1 MAMPKVLDWL
11 DELVAKVA
19 TNTANI
25 AKNASDIAENKKLFD
40 THVADDER
48 HWTTEDRNNF
58 DRVVHFKGYFV
69 SIEKLKEAYPTGQLG
84 DYAIVG
90 GTDTVWLWDDES
102 NSWLNSTEQGIVI
115 SVNGR
120 TGEVILTKTDV
131 GLSNV
136 DNTAD
141 KDKPISTAQQTAL
154 NAKADRK
161 KITLAQADSLGLR
174 AGIYYIDNESKK
186 INDFTA
192 SYWTVIVAERST
204 GTNASATQIWMNYN
218 SNSTQHIYMRKQQNG
233 SSWSEFREIL
243 TDIHYSELDTKI
255 QTNIE
260 DIGDLQV
267 NKANRGI
274 ITLEQANA
282 ITGLKSGIYSIENK
296 FVQVLDTTDNHWVV
310 IQGDWTYGGAVQIW
324 IPFSSGTS
332 NKMFWRHQ
340 IKDTDNTTRIWGEF
354 SKVGTSSDISNLQSQ
369 ITTNKNNIATNK
381 TNITKNT
388 NDITTLKDDRA
399 ERKQYTVEELDQL
412 NIRAG
417 IYEVYNQQKEILGL
431 TDNYWTV
438 IVGENTGNT
447 TKYSASQV
455 WINWSSSKKPHMFLR
470 IQKNAESGT
479 GKIWTDFVEILTTDI
494 ATREDINRFKQY
506 KGYYALLS
514 DLRTDFPTA
523 TDGDYAIV
531 GSALYIWNSKSS
543 SWNEVSGSGGS
554 TGTGKWSA
562 KSYDAS
568 AWSSA
573 VKYIKDIQGLSLEKQ
588 WEIEDTADNLLNE
601 TLTGN
606 EKKGIVLETFVNM
619 QTDTTISTT
628 TMQHSNGVSI
638 YINENIVFEQ
648 NDTAEN
654 QSLSLNLVQGWNKIQ
669 IVLKAQNGEGIF
681 KLGTMISNNVN
692 ALSIDCY
699 HNYDTIIDNRYVP
712 YIGDST
718 IDGHLTVNGTVG
730 ITENS
735 YLQFNVSDNS
745 LSFMFSNQI
754 KE

>member
-282 ITGLKSGIYSIENK
+282 ITGLKSGIYSIEGASIK
-296 FVQVLDTTDNHWVV
+296 ILDITDNYWTVV
-310 IQGDWTYGGAVQIW
+310 QGDWTDGGAVQIW
-324 IPFSSGTS
+324 IPFSTGQKTA
-332 NKMFWRHQ
+332 MYWRHQ
-340 IKDTDNTTRIWGEF
+340 TKDTDNTTRIWGEF

-399 ERKQYTVEELDQL
+399 ERKRYTVEELDQL

-417 IYEVYNQQKEILGL
+417 IYEVYNQKKEILGL
-431 TDNYWTV
+431 TDSYWTV

-455 WINWSSSKKPHMFLR
+455 WINWNSAEKPHMFLR

-568 AWSSA
+568 AWDSA

-588 WEIEDTADNLLNE
+588 WEIEDTADSLLNE
-601 TLTGN
+601 TLTGS

-638 YINENIVFEQ
+638 YVNENIIFEQ
-648 NDTAEN
+648 NDTSEN

-681 KLGTMISNNVN
+681 KLGTMISSNIN

>member
-218 SNSTQHIYMRKQQNG
+218 CNSTQHIYMRKQQNG

-282 ITGLKSGIYSIENK
+282 ITGLKSGIYSIEGASIK
-296 FVQVLDTTDNHWVV
+296 ILDITDNYWTVV
-310 IQGDWTYGGAVQIW
+310 QGDWTDGGAVQIW
-324 IPFSSGTS
+324 IPFSTGQKTA
-332 NKMFWRHQ
+332 MYWRHQ
-340 IKDTDNTTRIWGEF
+340 TKDTDNTTRIWGEF

-455 WINWSSSKKPHMFLR
+455 WINWSSAKKPHMFLR

-568 AWSSA
+568 AWDSA

>member
-174 AGIYYIDNESKK
+174 AGIYYIDNESKR

-192 SYWTVIVAERST
+192 SYWTVIVAERAT

-282 ITGLKSGIYSIENK
+282 ITGLKSGIYSIEGASIK
-296 FVQVLDTTDNHWVV
+296 ILDITDNYWTVV
-310 IQGDWTYGGAVQIW
+310 QGDWTDGGAVQIW
-324 IPFSSGTS
+324 IPFSTGQKTA
-332 NKMFWRHQ
+332 MYWRHQ
-340 IKDTDNTTRIWGEF
+340 TKDTDYTTRIWGEF

-399 ERKQYTVEELDQL
+399 ERKRYTVEELDQL

-417 IYEVYNQQKEILGL
+417 IYEVYNQQKEILGVV
-431 TDNYWTV
+431 DKYWTV

-455 WINWSSSKKPHMFLR
+455 WINWSSAEKPHMFLR

-554 TGTGKWSA
+554 TGTGKWSIRQ
-562 KSYDAS
+562 YDTPDYTS
-568 AWSSA
+568 QF
-573 VKYIKDIQGLSLEKQ
+573 IPQFKDIVGKTLDKQ
-588 WEIEDTADNLLNE
+588 WEIEDTTDYFFNQDSVSNKCFLFE
-601 TLTGN
+601 TY
-606 EKKGIVLETFVNM
+606 VNM
-619 QTDTTISTT
+619 EEETSFSSTTLVHDDGINVYVNGISTYSQKAT
-628 TMQHSNGVSI
+628 SASSQQTSLT
-638 YINENIVFEQ
+638 INLE
-648 NDTAEN
+648 
-654 QSLSLNLVQGWNKIQ
+654 QGWNKIQ
-669 IVLKAQNGEGIF
+669 ILLCEVSGGESFRLGIKF
-681 KLGTMISNNVN
+681 TDNAKCLGM
-692 ALSIDCY
+692 DCY
-699 HNYDTIIDNRYVP
+699 HAETEPVLGYVP
-712 YIGDST
+712 LVGDST
-718 IDGHLTVNGTVG
+718 IEGNITIEGTVG
-730 ITENS
+730 VTSNS
-735 YLQFNVSDNS
+735 YLQYNSSDDS
-745 LSFMFSNQI
+745 LSFMFNN
-754 KE
+754 

>member
-174 AGIYYIDNESKK
+174 AGVYYIDNESKK

-282 ITGLKSGIYSIENK
+282 ITGLKSGIYSIEGALIK
-296 FVQVLDTTDNHWVV
+296 ILDITDNYWTVV
-310 IQGDWTYGGAVQIW
+310 QGDWTDGGAVQIW
-324 IPFSSGTS
+324 IPFSTGQKTA
-332 NKMFWRHQ
+332 MYWRHQ
-340 IKDTDNTTRIWGEF
+340 TKDTDNTTRIWGEF

-431 TDNYWTV
+431 TDSYWTV

-455 WINWSSSKKPHMFLR
+455 WINWSSPKKPHMFLR

-568 AWSSA
+568 AWDSA

-588 WEIEDTADNLLNE
+588 WEIEDTADSLLNE
-601 TLTGN
+601 TLTGS

-638 YINENIVFEQ
+638 YVNENIVFEQ

-681 KLGTMISNNVN
+681 KLGTMISNNIN

>member
-192 SYWTVIVAERST
+192 SYWTVIVAERAT

-282 ITGLKSGIYSIENK
+282 ITGLKSGIYSIEGASIK
-296 FVQVLDTTDNHWVV
+296 ILDITDNYWTVV
-310 IQGDWTYGGAVQIW
+310 QGDWTDGGAVQIW
-324 IPFSSGTS
+324 IPFSTGQKTA
-332 NKMFWRHQ
+332 MYWRHQ
-340 IKDTDNTTRIWGEF
+340 TKDTDNTTRIWGEF

-388 NDITTLKDDRA
+388 NDITTLKEDRA
-399 ERKQYTVEELDQL
+399 ERKKISISDAESHTLK
-412 NIRAG
+412 AG
-417 IYEVYNQQKEILGL
+417 IYNIEGESKTILEQ
-431 TDNYWTV
+431 TSQFWTV
-438 IVGENTGNT
+438 IIGHYRNENLGKDVSVTQIWMPFEDNPNGIP
-447 TKYSASQV
+447 KMFIRRSLSAAV
-455 WINWSSSKKPHMFLR
+455 WS
-470 IQKNAESGT
+470 
-479 GKIWTDFVEILTTDI
+479 DFVEVLTTNI
-494 ATREDINRFKQY
+494 ASREDINRFKQY
-506 KGYYALLS
+506 KGYYSLLS
-514 DLRTDFPTA
+514 ELKTAYPTA

-531 GSALYIWNSKSS
+531 GSSLYIWNSKVNN
-543 SWNEVSGSGGS
+543 WNEVSGSGGGS
-554 TGTGKWSA
+554 TGTGKWSIKQYNAPDWTTSEA
-562 KSYDAS
+562 KYL
-568 AWSSA
+568 
-573 VKYIKDIQGLSLEKQ
+573 KDIRGLELEKQ
-588 WEIEDTADNLLNE
+588 SEIDDTDGSLIDGSVEVGANKGLLF
-601 TLTGN
+601 
-606 EKKGIVLETFVNM
+606 ETFVNM
-619 QTDTTISTT
+619 QQETTIDTSLLR
-628 TMQHSNGVSI
+628 HDDAVSI
-638 YINENIVFEQ
+638 YINGELVFEQ
-648 NDTAEN
+648 DGTGTD
-654 QSLSLNLVQGWNKIQ
+654 QSASFTFVQGWNKIQ
-669 IVLKAQNGEGIF
+669 IVLSNTSQGASLR
-681 KLGTMISNNVN
+681 LGVKILSNVN
-692 ALSIDCY
+692 CLSMDCY
-699 HNYDTIIDNRYVP
+699 HNYDTIVDNAYVP
-712 YIGDST
+712 YVGDST
-718 IDGHLTVNGTVG
+718 IEGNVVIEGTVG
-730 ITENS
+730 VTSKS
-735 YLQFNVSDNS
+735 YLQYNEDDDS
-745 LSFMFSNQI
+745 LSFMFNN
-754 KE
+754 

>member
-40 THVADDER
+40 IHVADDER

-282 ITGLKSGIYSIENK
+282 ITGLKSGIYSIEGASIK
-296 FVQVLDTTDNHWVV
+296 ILDITDNYWTVV
-310 IQGDWTYGGAVQIW
+310 QGDWTDGGAVQIW
-324 IPFSSGTS
+324 IPFSTGQKTA
-332 NKMFWRHQ
+332 MYWRHQ
-340 IKDTDNTTRIWGEF
+340 TKDTDNTTRIWGEF

-399 ERKQYTVEELDQL
+399 ERKKISISDAESHTLK
-412 NIRAG
+412 AG
-417 IYEVYNQQKEILGL
+417 IYNTEGESKTILEE
-431 TDNYWTV
+431 TSQFWTV
-438 IVGENTGNT
+438 IIGYYRNENLGKDVSVTQIWMPFEDNPNGVP
-447 TKYSASQV
+447 KMFIRRSLSSAV
-455 WINWSSSKKPHMFLR
+455 WS
-470 IQKNAESGT
+470 
-479 GKIWTDFVEILTTDI
+479 DFVEVLTTNI
-494 ATREDINRFKQY
+494 ASREDINRFKQY
-506 KGYYALLS
+506 KGYYSLLS
-514 DLRTDFPTA
+514 ELKTAYPTA

>member
-40 THVADDER
+40 IHVADDER

-282 ITGLKSGIYSIENK
+282 ITGLKSGIYSIEGASIK
-296 FVQVLDTTDNHWVV
+296 ILDITDNYWTVV
-310 IQGDWTYGGAVQIW
+310 QGDWTDGGAVQIW
-324 IPFSSGTS
+324 IPFSTGQKTA
-332 NKMFWRHQ
+332 MYWRHQ
-340 IKDTDNTTRIWGEF
+340 TKDTDNTTRIWGEF

-455 WINWSSSKKPHMFLR
+455 WINWSSAKKPHMFLR

-494 ATREDINRFKQY
+494 ATRKDINRFKQY

-568 AWSSA
+568 AWDSA

-588 WEIEDTADNLLNE
+588 WEIEDTADSLLNE

-638 YINENIVFEQ
+638 YVNENIIFEQ

-681 KLGTMISNNVN
+681 KLGTMISNNIN

>member
-161 KITLAQADSLGLR
+161 KITLAQADSLRLR

-233 SSWSEFREIL
+233 ASWSEFREIL

-282 ITGLKSGIYSIENK
+282 ITGLKSGIYSIEGASIK
-296 FVQVLDTTDNHWVV
+296 ILDITDNYWTVV
-310 IQGDWTYGGAVQIW
+310 QGDWTDGGAVQIW
-324 IPFSSGTS
+324 IPFSTGQKTA
-332 NKMFWRHQ
+332 MYWRHQ
-340 IKDTDNTTRIWGEF
+340 TKDTDNTTRIWGEF

-399 ERKQYTVEELDQL
+399 ERKRYTVEELDQL

-417 IYEVYNQQKEILGL
+417 IYEVYNQKKEILGL
-431 TDNYWTV
+431 TDSYWTV

-455 WINWSSSKKPHMFLR
+455 WINWSSAEKPHMFLR

-562 KSYDAS
+562 KLYDAS
-568 AWSSA
+568 AWDSA

-638 YINENIVFEQ
+638 YINENIIFEQ

-681 KLGTMISNNVN
+681 KLGTMISNNIN

>member
-282 ITGLKSGIYSIENK
+282 ITGLKSGIYSIEGASIK
-296 FVQVLDTTDNHWVV
+296 ILDITDNYWTVV
-310 IQGDWTYGGAVQIW
+310 QGDWTDGGAVQIW
-324 IPFSSGTS
+324 IPFSTGQKTA
-332 NKMFWRHQ
+332 MYWRHQ
-340 IKDTDNTTRIWGEF
+340 TKDTDNTTRIWGEF

-455 WINWSSSKKPHMFLR
+455 WINWSSAKKPHMFLR

-568 AWSSA
+568 AWDSA

-712 YIGDST
+712 YIGDSI

-735 YLQFNVSDNS
+735 YLQFNESDNS

>member
-218 SNSTQHIYMRKQQNG
+218 SNSTQHIYMRKQQNNA
-233 SSWSEFREIL
+233 SWSEFREIL

-267 NKANRGI
+267 NKANRGA
-274 ITLEQANA
+274 ITPEQANA
-282 ITGLKSGIYSIENK
+282 ITGLKSGIYAIQNK
-296 FVQVLDTTDNHWVV
+296 SVQVLDTTASYWVV
-310 IQGDWTYGGAVQIW
+310 IQGDWTNGGAVQIW
-324 IPFSSGTS
+324 MPFDSGNA

-340 IKDTDNTTRIWGEF
+340 KLDTDNTTRIWGEF

-399 ERKQYTVEELDQL
+399 ERKRYTVEELDQL

-417 IYEVYNQQKEILGL
+417 IYEVYNQKKEILGL
-431 TDNYWTV
+431 TDSYWTV

-455 WINWSSSKKPHMFLR
+455 WINWSSAEKPHMFLR

-506 KGYYALLS
+506 KGYYAALS
-514 DLRTDFPTA
+514 DLRTAYATA
-523 TDGDYAIV
+523 IDGDYAIV
-531 GSALYIWNSKSS
+531 GSALYIWNSRTS
-543 SWNEVSGSGGS
+543 SWTEVSGSGGS
-554 TGTGKWSA
+554 TGTGKWSIRQ
-562 KSYDAS
+562 YDTPDWDS
-568 AWSSA
+568 EI
-573 VKYIKDIQGLSLEKQ
+573 KYIKDVQGLTLEKQ
-588 WEIEDTADNLLNE
+588 WEVEDTADYLLNTTE
-601 TLTGN
+601 VN
-606 EKKGIVLETFVNM
+606 KKGFLFETFVNM
-619 QTDTTISTT
+619 QENTTITSTSL
-628 TMQHSNGVSI
+628 QHDDSVVIYLNGKI
-638 YINENIVFEQ
+638 IFEQ
-648 NDTAEN
+648 NSVANN
-654 QSLSLNLVQGWNKIQ
+654 QTVSFNLVQGWNKIQ
-669 IVLKAQNGEGIF
+669 MLLREASGEEIL
-681 KLGTMISNNVN
+681 KLGTMISSNINC
-692 ALSIDCY
+692 LLMDCY
-699 HNYDTIIDNRYVP
+699 HNYDTVVDNAYVP
-712 YIGDST
+712 LVGDST
-718 IDGHLTVNGTVG
+718 IEGNITIEGTVG
-730 ITENS
+730 VTSNS
-735 YLQFNVSDNS
+735 YLQYNSSDDS
-745 LSFMFSNQI
+745 LSFMFNN
-754 KE
+754 

>member
-282 ITGLKSGIYSIENK
+282 ITGLKSGIYSIEGASIK
-296 FVQVLDTTDNHWVV
+296 ILDITDNYWTVV
-310 IQGDWTYGGAVQIW
+310 QGDWTDGGAVQIW
-324 IPFSSGTS
+324 IPFSTGQKTA
-332 NKMFWRHQ
+332 MYWRHQ
-340 IKDTDNTTRIWGEF
+340 TKDTDNTTRIWGEF

-399 ERKQYTVEELDQL
+399 ERKRYTVEELDQL

-417 IYEVYNQQKEILGL
+417 IYEVYNQQKEILGVV
-431 TDNYWTV
+431 DKYWTV

-455 WINWSSSKKPHMFLR
+455 WINWSLAEKPHMFLR

-681 KLGTMISNNVN
+681 KLGTMISNNIN

>member
-174 AGIYYIDNESKK
+174 AGIYYIDNESKR

-192 SYWTVIVAERST
+192 SYWTVIVAERAT

-282 ITGLKSGIYSIENK
+282 ITGLKSGIYSIEGASIK
-296 FVQVLDTTDNHWVV
+296 ILDITDNYWTVV
-310 IQGDWTYGGAVQIW
+310 QGDWTDGGAVQIW
-324 IPFSSGTS
+324 IPFSTGQKTA
-332 NKMFWRHQ
+332 MYWRHQ
-340 IKDTDNTTRIWGEF
+340 TKDTDNTTRIWGEF

-399 ERKQYTVEELDQL
+399 ERKRYTVEELDQL

-417 IYEVYNQQKEILGL
+417 IYEVYNQKKEILGL
-431 TDNYWTV
+431 TDSYWTV

-455 WINWSSSKKPHMFLR
+455 WINWSSAEKPHMFLR

-568 AWSSA
+568 AWDSA

-588 WEIEDTADNLLNE
+588 WEIEDTADSLLNE

-638 YINENIVFEQ
+638 YVNENIIFEQ

-681 KLGTMISNNVN
+681 KLGTMISNNIN

>member
-192 SYWTVIVAERST
+192 SYWTVIVAERAT

-282 ITGLKSGIYSIENK
+282 ITGLKSGIYSIEGASIK
-296 FVQVLDTTDNHWVV
+296 ILDITDNYWTVV
-310 IQGDWTYGGAVQIW
+310 QGDWTDGGAVQIW
-324 IPFSSGTS
+324 IPFSTGQKTA
-332 NKMFWRHQ
+332 MYWRHQ
-340 IKDTDNTTRIWGEF
+340 TKDTDNTTRIWGEF

-399 ERKQYTVEELDQL
+399 ERKRYTVEELDQL

-417 IYEVYNQQKEILGL
+417 IYEVYNQQKEILGVV
-431 TDNYWTV
+431 DKYWTV

-455 WINWSSSKKPHMFLR
+455 WINWSSAEKPHMFLR

-531 GSALYIWNSKSS
+531 GSALYIWNSKSG

-568 AWSSA
+568 AWDSA

-588 WEIEDTADNLLNE
+588 WEIEDTADSLLNE

-638 YINENIVFEQ
+638 YVNENIIFEQ

-681 KLGTMISNNVN
+681 KLGTMISNNIN

>member
-192 SYWTVIVAERST
+192 SYWTVIVAERAT

-282 ITGLKSGIYSIENK
+282 ITGLKSGIYSIEGASIK
-296 FVQVLDTTDNHWVV
+296 ILDITDNYWTVV
-310 IQGDWTYGGAVQIW
+310 QGDWTDGGAVQIW
-324 IPFSSGTS
+324 IPFSTGQKTA
-332 NKMFWRHQ
+332 MYWRHQ
-340 IKDTDNTTRIWGEF
+340 TKDTDNTTRIWGEF

-399 ERKQYTVEELDQL
+399 ERKKISISDAESHTLK
-412 NIRAG
+412 AG
-417 IYEVYNQQKEILGL
+417 IYNTEGESKTILEE
-431 TDNYWTV
+431 TSQFWTV
-438 IVGENTGNT
+438 IIGYYRNENLGKDVSVTQIWMPFEDNPNGVP
-447 TKYSASQV
+447 KMFIRRSLSSAV
-455 WINWSSSKKPHMFLR
+455 WS
-470 IQKNAESGT
+470 
-479 GKIWTDFVEILTTDI
+479 DFVEVLTTNI
-494 ATREDINRFKQY
+494 ASREDINRFKQY
-506 KGYYALLS
+506 KGYYSLLS
-514 DLRTDFPTA
+514 ELKTAYPTA

-568 AWSSA
+568 AWDSA

>member
-282 ITGLKSGIYSIENK
+282 ITGLKSGIYSIEGASIK
-296 FVQVLDTTDNHWVV
+296 ILDITDNYWTVV
-310 IQGDWTYGGAVQIW
+310 QGDWTDGGAVQIW
-324 IPFSSGTS
+324 IPFSTGQKTA
-332 NKMFWRHQ
+332 MYWRHQ
-340 IKDTDNTTRIWGEF
+340 TKDTDNTTRIWGEF

-455 WINWSSSKKPHMFLR
+455 WINWSSAKKPHMFLR

>member
-204 GTNASATQIWMNYN
+204 GTNASATQIWTNYN

-282 ITGLKSGIYSIENK
+282 ITGLKSGIYSIEGASIK
-296 FVQVLDTTDNHWVV
+296 ILDITDNYWTVV
-310 IQGDWTYGGAVQIW
+310 QGDWTDGGAVQIW
-324 IPFSSGTS
+324 IPFSTGQKTA
-332 NKMFWRHQ
+332 MYWRHQ
-340 IKDTDNTTRIWGEF
+340 TKDTDNTTRIWGEF

-712 YIGDST
+712 YIGDSI

-735 YLQFNVSDNS
+735 YLQFNESDNS

>member
-40 THVADDER
+40 IHVADDER

-282 ITGLKSGIYSIENK
+282 ITGLKSGIYSIEGALIK
-296 FVQVLDTTDNHWVV
+296 ILDTTDNYWTVV
-310 IQGDWTYGGAVQIW
+310 QGDWTDGGAVQIW
-324 IPFSSGTS
+324 IPFSTGQKTA
-332 NKMFWRHQ
+332 MYWRHQ
-340 IKDTDNTTRIWGEF
+340 TKDTNNTTRIWGEF

-455 WINWSSSKKPHMFLR
+455 WINWSSAKKPHMFLR

-494 ATREDINRFKQY
+494 ATRENINRFKQY

-568 AWSSA
+568 AWDSA

>member
-282 ITGLKSGIYSIENK
+282 ITGLKSGIYSIEGASIK
-296 FVQVLDTTDNHWVV
+296 ILDITDNYWTVV
-310 IQGDWTYGGAVQIW
+310 QGDWTDGGAVQIW
-324 IPFSSGTS
+324 IPFSTGQKTA
-332 NKMFWRHQ
+332 MYWRHQ
-340 IKDTDNTTRIWGEF
+340 TKDTDNTTRIWGEF

-455 WINWSSSKKPHMFLR
+455 WINWSSAKKPHMFLR

-568 AWSSA
+568 AWDSA

-745 LSFMFSNQI
+745 LSFMFNNQI

>member
-282 ITGLKSGIYSIENK
+282 ITGLKSGIYSIEGASIK
-296 FVQVLDTTDNHWVV
+296 ILDITDNYWTVV
-310 IQGDWTYGGAVQIW
+310 QGDWTYGGAVQIW
-324 IPFSSGTS
+324 IPFSTGQKTA
-332 NKMFWRHQ
+332 MYWRHQ
-340 IKDTDNTTRIWGEF
+340 TKDTDNTTRIWGEF

-455 WINWSSSKKPHMFLR
+455 WINWSSAKKPHMFLR

-494 ATREDINRFKQY
+494 ATREDIARFKQY

-514 DLRTDFPTA
+514 DLRSAFPTA

-531 GSALYIWNSKSS
+531 GSALYIWNSRTS
-543 SWNEVSGSGGS
+543 SWTEVSGSGGS
-554 TGTGKWSA
+554 TGTGKWSI
-562 KSYDAS
+562 KQYDATI
-568 AWSSA
+568 WSSESIKI
-573 VKYIKDIQGLSLEKQ
+573 KYIKDLQGLPFIKQ
-588 WEIEDTADNLLNE
+588 WEIEDTNDYLYNDSTINRTML
-601 TLTGN
+601 
-606 EKKGIVLETFVNM
+606 IETFVNM
-619 QTDTTISTT
+619 QTDTVIESTALLYDNT
-628 TMQHSNGVSI
+628 VSI
-638 YINENIVFEQ
+638 YVNGSIVFDGE
-648 NDTAEN
+648 DYN
-654 QSLSLNLVQGWNKIQ
+654 QESTVSLNLVQGWNKIQ
-669 IVLKAQNGEGIF
+669 IILYQKDGEGFF
-681 KLGTMISNNVN
+681 KLGTMISANINC
-692 ALSIDCY
+692 LLMDCY
-699 HNYDTIIDNRYVP
+699 HNYDTVVDNAYVP
-712 YIGDST
+712 YVGDST
-718 IDGHLTVNGTVG
+718 IEGNITIEGTIGV
-730 ITENS
+730 TLNS
-735 YLQFNVSDNS
+735 YLQYNSSDDS
-745 LSFMFSNQI
+745 LSFMFNN
-754 KE
+754 

>member
-192 SYWTVIVAERST
+192 SYWTVIVAERAT

-243 TDIHYSELDTKI
+243 TDIHYSELDTRI
-255 QTNIE
+255 QENTENITQNTT
-260 DIGDLQV
+260 DIENLDS
-267 NKANRGI
+267 NKADRKI
-274 ITLEQANA
+274 ITLEEAE
-282 ITGLKSGIYSIENK
+282 GFSLRSGIYYIHNESYTIH
-296 FVQVLDTTDNHWVV
+296 QVN
-310 IQGDWTYGGAVQIW
+310 
-324 IPFSSGTS
+324 S
-332 NKMFWRHQ
+332 
-340 IKDTDNTTRIWGEF
+340 
-354 SKVGTSSDISNLQSQ
+354 
-369 ITTNKNNIATNK
+369 
-381 TNITKNT
+381 
-388 NDITTLKDDRA
+388 
-399 ERKQYTVEELDQL
+399 
-412 NIRAG
+412 
-417 IYEVYNQQKEILGL
+417 
-431 TDNYWTV
+431 NYWT
-438 IVGENTGNT
+438 IIMGENSKQKT
-447 TKYSASQV
+447 ASQIWV
-455 WINWSSSKKPHMFLR
+455 PTVSDSPVSIFLR
-470 IQKNAESGT
+470 HQLDNST
-479 GKIWTDFVEILTTDI
+479 SWTDFVEILTTDI

-568 AWSSA
+568 AWDSA

>member
-233 SSWSEFREIL
+233 ASWSEFREIL

-282 ITGLKSGIYSIENK
+282 ITGLKSGIYSIEGASIK
-296 FVQVLDTTDNHWVV
+296 ILDITDNYWTVV
-310 IQGDWTYGGAVQIW
+310 QGDWTDGGAVQIW
-324 IPFSSGTS
+324 IPFSTGQKTA
-332 NKMFWRHQ
+332 MYWRHQ
-340 IKDTDNTTRIWGEF
+340 TKDTDNTTRIWGEF

-399 ERKQYTVEELDQL
+399 ERKRYTVEELDQL

-417 IYEVYNQQKEILGL
+417 IYEVYNQKKEILGL
-431 TDNYWTV
+431 TDSYWTV

-455 WINWSSSKKPHMFLR
+455 WINWSSAEKPHMFLR

-712 YIGDST
+712 YIGDSI

-735 YLQFNVSDNS
+735 YLQFNESDNS

>member
-282 ITGLKSGIYSIENK
+282 ITGLKSGIYSIEGASIK
-296 FVQVLDTTDNHWVV
+296 ILDITDNYWTVV
-310 IQGDWTYGGAVQIW
+310 QGDWTDGGAVQIW
-324 IPFSSGTS
+324 IPFSTGQKTA
-332 NKMFWRHQ
+332 MYWRHQ
-340 IKDTDNTTRIWGEF
+340 TKDTDNTTRIWGEF

-455 WINWSSSKKPHMFLR
+455 WINWSSAKKPHMFLR

-568 AWSSA
+568 AWDSA

>member
-324 IPFSSGTS
+324 IPFSSETS

-340 IKDTDNTTRIWGEF
+340 TKDTDNTTRIWGEF

-399 ERKQYTVEELDQL
+399 ERGIITLADANGFSL
-412 NIRAG
+412 RSG
-417 IYEVYNQQKEILGL
+417 IYYIYDEDFTIHQVQ
-431 TDNYWTV
+431 TSYWTV
-438 IVGENTGNT
+438 IVGEQSQ
-447 TKYSASQV
+447 KKSASQI
-455 WINWSSSKKPHMFLR
+455 WIPITTDVPASIFLR
-470 IQKNAESGT
+470 HQINTST
-479 GKIWTDFVEILTTDI
+479 SWSDFVEILTTNI

-568 AWSSA
+568 AWDSA

-588 WEIEDTADNLLNE
+588 WEIEDTADSLLNE

-638 YINENIVFEQ
+638 YVNENIVFEQ

-681 KLGTMISNNVN
+681 KLGTMISNNIN

>member
-282 ITGLKSGIYSIENK
+282 ITGLKSGIYSIEGASIK
-296 FVQVLDTTDNHWVV
+296 ILDITDNYWTVV
-310 IQGDWTYGGAVQIW
+310 QGDWTDGGAVQIW
-324 IPFSSGTS
+324 IPFSTGQKTA
-332 NKMFWRHQ
+332 MYWRHQ
-340 IKDTDNTTRIWGEF
+340 TKDTDNTTRIWGEF

-399 ERKQYTVEELDQL
+399 ERKKISISDAESHTLK
-412 NIRAG
+412 AG
-417 IYEVYNQQKEILGL
+417 IYNTEGESKTILEE
-431 TDNYWTV
+431 TSQFWTV
-438 IVGENTGNT
+438 IIGYYRNENLGKDVSVTQIWMPFEDNPNGVP
-447 TKYSASQV
+447 KMFIRRSLSSAV
-455 WINWSSSKKPHMFLR
+455 WS
-470 IQKNAESGT
+470 
-479 GKIWTDFVEILTTDI
+479 DFVEVLTTNI
-494 ATREDINRFKQY
+494 ASREDINRFKQY
-506 KGYYALLS
+506 KGYYSLLS
-514 DLRTDFPTA
+514 ELKTAYPTA

-568 AWSSA
+568 AWDSA

>member
-282 ITGLKSGIYSIENK
+282 ITGLKSGIYSIEGALIK
-296 FVQVLDTTDNHWVV
+296 ILDITDNYWTVV
-310 IQGDWTYGGAVQIW
+310 QGDWTDGGAVQIW
-324 IPFSSGTS
+324 IPFSTGQKTA
-332 NKMFWRHQ
+332 MYWRHQ
-340 IKDTDNTTRIWGEF
+340 TKDTDNTTRIWGEF

-399 ERKQYTVEELDQL
+399 ERGIITLADANGFSL
-412 NIRAG
+412 RSG
-417 IYEVYNQQKEILGL
+417 IYYIYDEDFTIHQVQ
-431 TDNYWTV
+431 TSYWTV
-438 IVGENTGNT
+438 IVGEQSQ
-447 TKYSASQV
+447 KKSASQI
-455 WINWSSSKKPHMFLR
+455 WIPITTDVPASIFLR
-470 IQKNAESGT
+470 HQINTST
-479 GKIWTDFVEILTTDI
+479 SWSDFVEILTTNI

-568 AWSSA
+568 AWDSA

-638 YINENIVFEQ
+638 YVNENIVFEQ

>member
-174 AGIYYIDNESKK
+174 AGIYYIDNESKR

-192 SYWTVIVAERST
+192 SYWTVIVAERAT

-282 ITGLKSGIYSIENK
+282 ITGLKSGIYSIEGASIK
-296 FVQVLDTTDNHWVV
+296 ILDITDNYWTVV
-310 IQGDWTYGGAVQIW
+310 QGDWTYGGAVQIW
-324 IPFSSGTS
+324 IPFSTGQKTA
-332 NKMFWRHQ
+332 MYWRHQ
-340 IKDTDNTTRIWGEF
+340 TKDTDNTTRIWGEF

-455 WINWSSSKKPHMFLR
+455 WINWSSAKKPHMFLR

-568 AWSSA
+568 AWDSA

-699 HNYDTIIDNRYVP
+699 HNYDTIIDNR
-712 YIGDST
+712 
-718 IDGHLTVNGTVG
+718 
-730 ITENS
+730 
-735 YLQFNVSDNS
+735 
-745 LSFMFSNQI
+745 
-754 KE
+754 

>member
-174 AGIYYIDNESKK
+174 AGVYYIDNESKK

-260 DIGDLQV
+260 NIGDLQV

-340 IKDTDNTTRIWGEF
+340 TKDTDNTTRNWGEF

-399 ERKQYTVEELDQL
+399 ERGIITLADANGFSL
-412 NIRAG
+412 RSG
-417 IYEVYNQQKEILGL
+417 IYYIYDEDFTIHQVQ
-431 TDNYWTV
+431 TSYWTV
-438 IVGENTGNT
+438 IVGEQSQ
-447 TKYSASQV
+447 KKSASQI
-455 WINWSSSKKPHMFLR
+455 WIPITTDVPASIFLR
-470 IQKNAESGT
+470 HQINTST
-479 GKIWTDFVEILTTDI
+479 SWSDFVEILTTNI

-568 AWSSA
+568 AWDSA

-745 LSFMFSNQI
+745 LSFMFNNQI

>member
-233 SSWSEFREIL
+233 ASWSEFREIL

-282 ITGLKSGIYSIENK
+282 ITGLKSGIYSIEGATIK
-296 FVQVLDTTDNHWVV
+296 ILDITDNYWTVV
-310 IQGDWTYGGAVQIW
+310 QGDWTDGGAVQIW
-324 IPFSSGTS
+324 IPFSTGQKTA
-332 NKMFWRHQ
+332 MYWRHQ
-340 IKDTDNTTRIWGEF
+340 TKDTDNTTRIWGEF

-388 NDITTLKDDRA
+388 SDITTLKDDRA

-431 TDNYWTV
+431 TDSYWTV

-455 WINWSSSKKPHMFLR
+455 WINWSSAKKPHMFLR

-554 TGTGKWSA
+554 TGIGKWSA

-638 YINENIVFEQ
+638 YVNENIIFEQ

-681 KLGTMISNNVN
+681 KLGTMISNNIN

>member
-282 ITGLKSGIYSIENK
+282 ITGLKSGIYSIEGASIK
-296 FVQVLDTTDNHWVV
+296 ILDITDNYWTVV
-310 IQGDWTYGGAVQIW
+310 QGDWTYGGAVQIW
-324 IPFSSGTS
+324 IPFSTGQKTV
-332 NKMFWRHQ
+332 MYWRHQ
-340 IKDTDNTTRIWGEF
+340 TKDTDNTTRIWGEF

-399 ERKQYTVEELDQL
+399 ERKRYTVEELDQL

-417 IYEVYNQQKEILGL
+417 IYEVYNQKKEILGL
-431 TDNYWTV
+431 TDSFWTV

-447 TKYSASQV
+447 TKFSASQV
-455 WINWSSSKKPHMFLR
+455 WINWSSAEKPHMFLR

-562 KSYDAS
+562 KLYDAS
-568 AWSSA
+568 AWDSA

-692 ALSIDCY
+692 VLSIDCY

>member
-174 AGIYYIDNESKK
+174 AGVYYIDNESKK

-340 IKDTDNTTRIWGEF
+340 TKDTDNTTRNWGEF

-399 ERKQYTVEELDQL
+399 ERGIITLADANGFSL
-412 NIRAG
+412 RSG
-417 IYEVYNQQKEILGL
+417 IYYIYDEDFTIHQVQ
-431 TDNYWTV
+431 TSYWTV
-438 IVGENTGNT
+438 IVGEQSQ
-447 TKYSASQV
+447 KKSASQI
-455 WINWSSSKKPHMFLR
+455 WIPITTDVPASIFLR
-470 IQKNAESGT
+470 HQINTST
-479 GKIWTDFVEILTTDI
+479 SWSDFVEILTTNI

-568 AWSSA
+568 AWDSA

-745 LSFMFSNQI
+745 LSFMFNNQI

>member
-282 ITGLKSGIYSIENK
+282 ITGLKSGIYSIEGASIK
-296 FVQVLDTTDNHWVV
+296 ILDITDNYWTVV
-310 IQGDWTYGGAVQIW
+310 QGDWTDGGAVQIW
-324 IPFSSGTS
+324 IPFSTGQKTA
-332 NKMFWRHQ
+332 MYWRHQ
-340 IKDTDNTTRIWGEF
+340 TKDTDNTTRIWGEF

-399 ERKQYTVEELDQL
+399 ERKRYTVEELDQL

-417 IYEVYNQQKEILGL
+417 IYEVYNQKKEILGL
-431 TDNYWTV
+431 TDSYWTV

-455 WINWSSSKKPHMFLR
+455 WINWSSAEKPHMFLR

-568 AWSSA
+568 AWDSA

-681 KLGTMISNNVN
+681 KLGTMISNNIN

>member
-233 SSWSEFREIL
+233 ASWSEFREIL

-282 ITGLKSGIYSIENK
+282 ITGLKSGIYSIEGASIK
-296 FVQVLDTTDNHWVV
+296 ILDIIDNYWTVV
-310 IQGDWTYGGAVQIW
+310 QGDWTDGGAVQIW
-324 IPFSSGTS
+324 IPFSTGQKTA
-332 NKMFWRHQ
+332 MYWRHQ
-340 IKDTDNTTRIWGEF
+340 TKDTDNTTRIWGEF

-399 ERKQYTVEELDQL
+399 ERKRYTVEELDQL

-417 IYEVYNQQKEILGL
+417 IYEVYNQKKEILGL
-431 TDNYWTV
+431 TDSYWTV

-455 WINWSSSKKPHMFLR
+455 WINWSSAEKPHMFLR

-568 AWSSA
+568 AWDSA

-588 WEIEDTADNLLNE
+588 WEIEDTADSLLNE
-601 TLTGN
+601 TLTGS

-638 YINENIVFEQ
+638 YVNENIVFEQ

-681 KLGTMISNNVN
+681 KLGTMISNNIN

>member
-282 ITGLKSGIYSIENK
+282 ITGLKSGIYSIEGASIK
-296 FVQVLDTTDNHWVV
+296 ILDITDNYWTVV
-310 IQGDWTYGGAVQIW
+310 QGDWTDGGAVQIW
-324 IPFSSGTS
+324 IPFSTGQKTA
-332 NKMFWRHQ
+332 MYWRHQ
-340 IKDTDNTTRIWGEF
+340 TKDTDNTTRIWGEF

-399 ERKQYTVEELDQL
+399 ERGIITLADANGFSL
-412 NIRAG
+412 RSG
-417 IYEVYNQQKEILGL
+417 IYYIYDEDFTIHQVQ
-431 TDNYWTV
+431 TSYWTV
-438 IVGENTGNT
+438 IVGEQSQ
-447 TKYSASQV
+447 KKSASQI
-455 WINWSSSKKPHMFLR
+455 WIPITTDVPASIFLR
-470 IQKNAESGT
+470 HQINTST
-479 GKIWTDFVEILTTDI
+479 SWSDFVEILTTNI

-531 GSALYIWNSKSS
+531 GSALYIWNSKVNN
-543 SWNEVSGSGGS
+543 WNEVSGSGGGS
-554 TGTGKWSA
+554 TGTGKWSIKQYNAPDWTTSEA
-562 KSYDAS
+562 KYL
-568 AWSSA
+568 
-573 VKYIKDIQGLSLEKQ
+573 KDIRGLELEKQ
-588 WEIEDTADNLLNE
+588 SEIDDTDGSLIDGSVEVGANKGLLF
-601 TLTGN
+601 
-606 EKKGIVLETFVNM
+606 ETFVNM
-619 QTDTTISTT
+619 QQETTIDTSLLR
-628 TMQHSNGVSI
+628 HDDAVSI
-638 YINENIVFEQ
+638 YINGELVFEQ
-648 NDTAEN
+648 DGTGTD
-654 QSLSLNLVQGWNKIQ
+654 QSASFTFVQGWNKIQ
-669 IVLKAQNGEGIF
+669 IVLSNTSQGASLR
-681 KLGTMISNNVN
+681 LGVKILSNVN
-692 ALSIDCY
+692 CLSMDCY
-699 HNYDTIIDNRYVP
+699 HNYDTIVDNAYVP
-712 YIGDST
+712 YVGDST
-718 IDGHLTVNGTVG
+718 IEGNVVVEGTVG
-730 ITENS
+730 VTSKS
-735 YLQFNVSDNS
+735 YLQYNEDDDS

>member
-282 ITGLKSGIYSIENK
+282 ITGLKSGIYSIEGASIK
-296 FVQVLDTTDNHWVV
+296 ILDITDNYWTVV
-310 IQGDWTYGGAVQIW
+310 QGDWTYGGAVQIW
-324 IPFSSGTS
+324 IPFSTGQKTA
-332 NKMFWRHQ
+332 MYWRHQ
-340 IKDTDNTTRIWGEF
+340 TKDTDNTTRIWGEF
-354 SKVGTSSDISNLQSQ
+354 SKVETSSDISNLQSQ

-399 ERKQYTVEELDQL
+399 ERKRYTVEELDQL

-417 IYEVYNQQKEILGL
+417 IYEVYNQKKEILGL
-431 TDNYWTV
+431 TDSYWTV

-455 WINWSSSKKPHMFLR
+455 WINWSSAEKPHMFLR

-543 SWNEVSGSGGS
+543 SWNEVSGSGGSGGS

-638 YINENIVFEQ
+638 YINENIIFEQ

-681 KLGTMISNNVN
+681 KLGTMISNNIN

-718 IDGHLTVNGTVG
+718 IEGNITIEGTVG
-730 ITENS
+730 VTSNS
-735 YLQFNVSDNS
+735 YLQYNSSDDS
-745 LSFMFSNQI
+745 LSFMFNN
-754 KE
+754 

>member
-282 ITGLKSGIYSIENK
+282 ITGLKSGIYSIEGASIK
-296 FVQVLDTTDNHWVV
+296 ILDITDNYWTVV
-310 IQGDWTYGGAVQIW
+310 QGDWTDGGAVQIW
-324 IPFSSGTS
+324 IPFSTGQKTA
-332 NKMFWRHQ
+332 MYWRHQ
-340 IKDTDNTTRIWGEF
+340 TKDTDNTTRIWGEF

-399 ERKQYTVEELDQL
+399 ERGIITLADANGFSL
-412 NIRAG
+412 RSG
-417 IYEVYNQQKEILGL
+417 IYYIYDEDFTIHQVQ
-431 TDNYWTV
+431 TSYWTV
-438 IVGENTGNT
+438 IVGEQSQ
-447 TKYSASQV
+447 KKSASQI
-455 WINWSSSKKPHMFLR
+455 WIPITTDVPASIFLR
-470 IQKNAESGT
+470 HQINTST
-479 GKIWTDFVEILTTDI
+479 SWSDFVEILTTNI

-568 AWSSA
+568 AWDSA

-638 YINENIVFEQ
+638 YVNENIVFEQ

>member
-282 ITGLKSGIYSIENK
+282 ITGLKSGIYSIEGASIK
-296 FVQVLDTTDNHWVV
+296 ILDITDNYWTVV
-310 IQGDWTYGGAVQIW
+310 QGDWTYGGAVQIW
-324 IPFSSGTS
+324 IPFSTGQKTA
-332 NKMFWRHQ
+332 MYWRHQ
-340 IKDTDNTTRIWGEF
+340 TKDTDNTTRIWGEF

-399 ERKQYTVEELDQL
+399 ERKRYTVEELDQL

-417 IYEVYNQQKEILGL
+417 IYEVYNQKKEILGL
-431 TDNYWTV
+431 TDSYWTV

-455 WINWSSSKKPHMFLR
+455 WINWSSAEKPHMFLR

-568 AWSSA
+568 AWDSA

-712 YIGDST
+712 YIGDSI

-735 YLQFNVSDNS
+735 YLQFNESDNS

>member
-1 MAMPKVLDWL
+1 MV
-11 DELVAKVA
+11 
-19 TNTANI
+19 
-25 AKNASDIAENKKLFD
+25 
-40 THVADDER
+40 
-48 HWTTEDRNNF
+48 
-58 DRVVHFKGYFV
+58 
-69 SIEKLKEAYPTGQLG
+69 
-84 DYAIVG
+84 
-90 GTDTVWLWDDES
+90 
-102 NSWLNSTEQGIVI
+102 
-115 SVNGR
+115 
-120 TGEVILTKTDV
+120 
-131 GLSNV
+131 
-136 DNTAD
+136 
-141 KDKPISTAQQTAL
+141 
-154 NAKADRK
+154 
-161 KITLAQADSLGLR
+161 
-174 AGIYYIDNESKK
+174 
-186 INDFTA
+186 
-192 SYWTVIVAERST
+192 
-204 GTNASATQIWMNYN
+204 
-218 SNSTQHIYMRKQQNG
+218 
-233 SSWSEFREIL
+233 
-243 TDIHYSELDTKI
+243 
-255 QTNIE
+255 
-260 DIGDLQV
+260 
-267 NKANRGI
+267 
-274 ITLEQANA
+274 
-282 ITGLKSGIYSIENK
+282 
-296 FVQVLDTTDNHWVV
+296 
-310 IQGDWTYGGAVQIW
+310 QGDWTDGGAVQTL
-324 IPFSSGTS
+324 IPFSTGQKTA
-332 NKMFWRHQ
+332 MYWRHQ
-340 IKDTDNTTRIWGEF
+340 TKDTDNTTRIWGEF

-399 ERKQYTVEELDQL
+399 ERKRYTVEELDQL

-417 IYEVYNQQKEILGL
+417 IYEVYNQKKEILGL
-431 TDNYWTV
+431 TDSYWTV

-455 WINWSSSKKPHMFLR
+455 WINWSSAEKPHMFLR

-568 AWSSA
+568 AWDSA

>member
-161 KITLAQADSLGLR
+161 KITLAQADSLRLR

-233 SSWSEFREIL
+233 ASWSEFREIL

-282 ITGLKSGIYSIENK
+282 ITGLKSGIYSIEGASIK
-296 FVQVLDTTDNHWVV
+296 ILDITDNHWTVV
-310 IQGDWTYGGAVQIW
+310 QGDWTYGGAVQIW
-324 IPFSSGTS
+324 IPFSTGQKTA
-332 NKMFWRHQ
+332 MYWRHQ
-340 IKDTDNTTRIWGEF
+340 TKDTDNTTRIWGEF

-399 ERKQYTVEELDQL
+399 ERKRYTVEELDQL

-417 IYEVYNQQKEILGL
+417 IYEVYNQKKEILGL
-431 TDNYWTV
+431 TDSCWTV

-455 WINWSSSKKPHMFLR
+455 WINWSSAEKPHMFLR

-568 AWSSA
+568 AWDSA

-588 WEIEDTADNLLNE
+588 WEIEDTADSLLNE

-638 YINENIVFEQ
+638 YVNENIIFEQ

-681 KLGTMISNNVN
+681 KLGTMISNNIN